1 MGKEPKL
8 VCFSELFDELDVVLI
23 RERREEQRR
32 LERIRIRNNDRV
44 SERIWGEEKLYKDE
58 GKEEKSRM
66 DVEEQK
72 SWRVS

>member
-1 MGKEPKL
+1 M
-8 VCFSELFDELDVVLI
+8 FDELDVVLI

-44 SERIWGEEKLYKDE
+44 SEIIWGEEKLYKDE